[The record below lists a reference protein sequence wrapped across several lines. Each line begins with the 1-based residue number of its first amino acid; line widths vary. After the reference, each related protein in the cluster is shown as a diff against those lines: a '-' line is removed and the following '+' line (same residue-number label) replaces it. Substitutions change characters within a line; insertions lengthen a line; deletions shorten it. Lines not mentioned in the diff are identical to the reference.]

1 MLSVQKLLSQTDAEE
16 KKRILTEKYGMIMTS
31 EPEGRI
37 QTMCN
42 LSENIKA
49 IGIEEGIE
57 KGIERGI
64 KKERIN
70 AIERMIKA
78 GAAKDQIV
86 SFGYTEE
93 ELAEAESVLFTNA

>member
-78 GAAKDQIV
+78 GAEKDQIV